1 MNMPTPEHQNYVPL
15 SAGAQLR
22 AYRENAQL
30 TIDDVAHQLKL
41 ARRQVLAIENDELDA
56 LPGPTFVRGFIRN
69 YARLLRVDAA
79 PLLESSNLAPP
90 ASAQIDRIAPTMG
103 ELPADNATSAAWTRW
118 LIPSGLV
125 LVLAA
130 GIAYYEFGDVAS
142 GTRKV
147 RRESTDAVVATPATT
162 GADAAASAP
171 AGNDPAQ
178 GTTAG
183 TPSPAAPVPT
193 ISPAEA
199 KASVASPAQASQQSA
214 AAESGRV
221 DLAFS
226 GPSWVEIRDGRGEI
240 LVSRT
245 LTGNAPQSFAGVLPL
260 SLKIGHASIVRLQ
273 FNGAPVDLAPW
284 TQREIA
290 RLTLPLPRQ

>member
-1 MNMPTPEHQNYVPL
+1 VAA

-41 ARRQVLAIENDELDA
+41 ARRQVIAIENDELDA

-69 YARLLRVDAA
+69 YARLLRVDAG
-79 PLLESSNLAPP
+79 PLLEASNLTPP

-103 ELPADNATSAAWTRW
+103 ELPADNASSVSWTRW
-118 LIPSGLV
+118 FIPAGLV
-125 LVLAA
+125 LVLVA
-130 GIAYYEFGDVAS
+130 GIAFYEFGDVSS
-142 GTRKV
+142 GTRKA
-147 RRESTDAVVATPATT
+147 RKESSEAVVATPTT
-162 GADAAASAP
+162 GPDAAANAP
-171 AGNDPAQ
+171 SGNEPAQ
-178 GTTAG
+178 GTAPGAAGSDATVAAG
-183 TPSPAAPVPT
+183 TPGD
-193 ISPAEA
+193 A
-199 KASVASPAQASQQSA
+199 KAAASPAVQAPQQSA
-214 AAESGRV
+214 AGEAGRV
-221 DLAFS
+221 DLMFS

-245 LTGNAPQSFAGVLPL
+245 LAGNSPQSFSGVLPL

-273 FNGAPVDLAPW
+273 FNGTPVDLAPW